1 MTREAEEREKGL
13 RRDLEQLRSQQ
24 QQTLGTL
31 DTRIDAMMK
40 RRNHAIM
47 DRLNCATCIS
57 TDHHLSACPT
67 YKQGMK
73 AIGFSVR
80 GVIAKLGHRWAFFC
94 ASPEESCFANPE
106 GFHFGGVLFLAIRKG
121 HILPIWRG
129 PNSEGSSF
137 YQYVRVKFCQSGG
150 VPIRRGPVFTNPK
163 GSSFAIPEGSQFEG
177 VLSVPVR
184 KSHVLPIWRGPNS
197 EGSCFCQSK
206 RVIFCQSGGVPI
218 RRGPVCASP
227 EESCFANLERSK
239 FGEVLFLPIR

>member
-94 ASPEESCFANPE
+94 N
-106 GFHFGGVLFLAIRKG
+106 
-121 HILPIWRG
+121 
-129 PNSEGSSF
+129 
-137 YQYVRVKFCQSGG
+137 
-150 VPIRRGPVFTNPK
+150 
-163 GSSFAIPEGSQFEG
+163 FEG
-177 VLSVPVR
+177 HFKTDCPEFVDAVADIKHPRLEDALSGV
-184 KSHVLPIWRGPNS
+184 KA
-197 EGSCFCQSK
+197 SK
-206 RVIFCQSGGVPI
+206 ERETARAGYEEI
-218 RRGPVCASP
+218 ASRAKRN
-227 EESCFANLERSK
+227 E
-239 FGEVLFLPIR
+239 